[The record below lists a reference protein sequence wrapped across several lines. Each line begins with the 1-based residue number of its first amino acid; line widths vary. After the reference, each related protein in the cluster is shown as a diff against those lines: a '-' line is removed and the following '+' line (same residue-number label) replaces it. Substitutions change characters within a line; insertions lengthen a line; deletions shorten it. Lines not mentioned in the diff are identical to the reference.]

1 MISLFF
7 DTSSKNL
14 TVYLVKDNNILYEKE
29 LETINDHSKYLV
41 PFIDEALKTNNIE
54 PKDINKVYVVNGP
67 GSFTGTRIGVTV
79 GKTFCYS
86 NNINVIPVS
95 SLKQYIFSES
105 NKDYYVSIIKDKGN
119 RVYYGIYDKD
129 YNDIVTD
136 KYNYID
142 VFKEDISKL
151 NGNIVYISNEDIE
164 GIKVNKPKLDIIKLI
179 DYYKNDEIN
188 PHFLKPNYLKKIEVE
203 EKL

>member
-29 LETINDHSKYLV
+29 LETTNDHSKYLV

-86 NNINVIPVS
+86 NDINVIPVS

-142 VFKEDISKL
+142 IFKEDISKL

-164 GIKVNKPKLDIIKLI
+164 GIEVNKPKLDIIKLI

>member
-14 TVYLVKDNNILYEKE
+14 TVYLVKDNNIIYEKE

>member
-41 PFIDEALKTNNIE
+41 PFIDEALKINNIE
-54 PKDINKVYVVNGP
+54 SKDINKVYVVNGP

-129 YNDIVTD
+129 YDDIVTD

>member
-29 LETINDHSKYLV
+29 LETTNDHSKYLV

-164 GIKVNKPKLDIIKLI
+164 GIEVNKPKLDIIKLI

>member
-29 LETINDHSKYLV
+29 LETTNDHSKYLV

-151 NGNIVYISNEDIE
+151 SGNIVYISNEDVE
-164 GIKVNKPKLDIIKLI
+164 GIEVNKPKLDIIKLM
-179 DYYKNDEIN
+179 DYYKDNEIN

>member
-14 TVYLVKDNNILYEKE
+14 TVYLVKDNNILYAKE
-29 LETINDHSKYLV
+29 LETTNDHSKYLV

-95 SLKQYIFSES
+95 SLKQYIFSLD
-105 NKDYYVSIIKDKGN
+105 NYDYYVSIIKDKGN
-119 RVYYGIYDKD
+119 RLYYGIYDKD

-136 KYNYID
+136 KYNYLE
-142 VFKEDISKL
+142 VFEEDISKL
-151 NGNIVYISNEDIE
+151 NGKIAIISEE
-164 GIKVNKPKLDIIKLI
+164 GENTIKPKLDIIKLME
-179 DYYKNDEIN
+179 YYKDFGIN
-188 PHFLKPNYLKKIEVE
+188 PHYLKPNYLKKIEVE